1 MVQFSSRLM
10 VSSASWQ
17 MVHKVNVSLLYV
29 WWCVAGFVVQRVQV
43 NDRGFLIFIGGMVL
57 WVNTKSIVFTHR
69 VLEDHSV
76 PLVGVACVL
85 FGWWGLKRNGQPQKP
100 LKRRP
105 YFFCVPCGLWPRVR
119 FCTVEALCRYVL
131 SHSTPPFSS
140 SFLIREV
147 HCGKSTQS
155 PAVMQKVRGRHD
167 TYLNLL

>member
-17 MVHKVNVSLLYV
+17 LVHKVNVSLLYV

-76 PLVGVACVL
+76 PPGGGCLCVIRVVGFKTQWA
-85 FGWWGLKRNGQPQKP
+85 
-100 LKRRP
+100 
-105 YFFCVPCGLWPRVR
+105 
-119 FCTVEALCRYVL
+119 
-131 SHSTPPFSS
+131 TP
-140 SFLIREV
+140 
-147 HCGKSTQS
+147 KT
-155 PAVMQKVRGRHD
+155 
-167 TYLNLL
+167 

>member
-17 MVHKVNVSLLYV
+17 LVHKVNVSLLYV

-119 FCTVEALCRYVL
+119 FYTVEALCRYVL
-131 SHSTPPFSS
+131 FDSTPPLLLFVPHTRGALWKEHSKP
-140 SFLIREV
+140 
-147 HCGKSTQS
+147 GGDAKSPWTARS
-155 PAVMQKVRGRHD
+155 
-167 TYLNLL
+167 TSTL